1 MDDTQL
7 WDFGMARL
15 NALLSSL
22 PVESSEVLADLLA
35 RYRAAKEDLAAV
47 VAAVDA
53 AAICCECQGQCCLNG
68 KYRMN
73 VCDALAC
80 LAAQT
85 APTVD
90 FTRKPVCP
98 YGTAAG
104 CTMEPGLRPADCIL
118 FLCDGIDRKLS
129 PHDRLLCAELEQILR
144 EFIREASRLTGEQV
158 GTPLL
163 LWAEKQNTSSKFMVQ
178 RQA

>member
-73 VCDALAC
+73 VCDGLAC

-85 APTVD
+85 LPVAD

-98 YGTAAG
+98 YGTDAG

-118 FLCDGIDRKLS
+118 FVCDGIDRKLTS
-129 PHDRLLCAELEQILR
+129 RARLLCAEQEQILR
-144 EFIREASRLTGEQV
+144 ETVHEATRLIGERLA
-158 GTPLL
+158 TPLL
-163 LWAEKQNTSSKFMVQ
+163 LWAEKESTSSQSRV
-178 RQA
+178 